1 MNGDAEEEREVSQ
14 QEVTPLI
21 REEEK
26 MDIDE
31 GSKHQQ
37 QEEE

>member
-14 QEVTPLI
+14 QEVTPVI

-31 GSKHQQ
+31 GSK
-37 QEEE
+37 QEEEE